1 MKQINKVDTKISSFE
16 KIKTLSEEKWKNL
29 ELEECWGFQ
38 IQKNSKWKDGLSENE
53 LNEFENQLGFKFP
66 ESLKNFYR
74 TMNGLNKPGINI
86 SGNLK
91 NEIPTFRSTFY
102 SFPNDLELIK
112 EKIDWI
118 LDSNNIT
125 EQDLIDGKAPFIFP
139 FFGHRFLIIDSN
151 EQVLSMYGNDI
162 IPWADNLSKGIA
174 KDIFDL
180 YDGEV
185 DLTNFEPVEYWLKEI
200 EN

>member
-66 ESLKNFYR
+66 DSLKNFYR

-125 EQDLIDGKAPFIFP
+125 EQDLIDLFGKKTI
-139 FFGHRFLIIDSN
+139 H
-151 EQVLSMYGNDI
+151 
-162 IPWADNLSKGIA
+162 
-174 KDIFDL
+174 
-180 YDGEV
+180 
-185 DLTNFEPVEYWLKEI
+185 
-200 EN
+200 